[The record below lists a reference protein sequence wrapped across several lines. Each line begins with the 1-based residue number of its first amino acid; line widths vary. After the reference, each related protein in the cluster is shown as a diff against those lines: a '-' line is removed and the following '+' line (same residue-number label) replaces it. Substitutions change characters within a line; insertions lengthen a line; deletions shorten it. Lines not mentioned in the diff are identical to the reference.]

1 MPGLTG
7 LEVARQASGR
17 FHIGFVTAYDQH
29 TLAAFEQG
37 AADYV
42 LKPASAARLAT
53 TVARLKER
61 IGRPAPAIEGL
72 LRELGAPQRGFL
84 RWINASQGQTVH
96 IITVEDI
103 CYFQADSK
111 YTRVVTAEGESLI
124 RKPIKEL
131 SQELDPASF
140 WQIHRSTI
148 VNVHAI
154 AGVVRDLRGHT
165 QVRLKR
171 REELLAV
178 SAGAGVSALVRY
190 AIGATP
196 SGEGAAYML
205 LVFTSWLGSG
215 AILVAGY
222 VFYLRAQAA
231 EEEARGAQLRRSA
244 LETQQLATRLR
255 LLQAQVEPHFLFNT
269 LSNAARSSSRRRPA
283 AGRSRSAWRIT
294 ARDSPPPRARAS
306 GSPISARASR
316 RSTAS
321 APPCGSRLMRRA
333 ASPPSSRC
341 LSHEALRRIR
351 QAPRAHRAGLLLRGR
366 ARASQLRLARE
377 GRAARWNH
385 RHLDRTVLPERPD
398 RARLCRRVRQPA
410 GRCRRHR
417 EAPHRS
423 NAR

>member
-1 MPGLTG
+1 MESTPSHAQSGTASKARARAMSGHTMIGSLGKRSTSTPANRPKSANGSASSAVRTPISSGVASSSRAPVSGRARKVICPPKWVMVSEPHSRTKSPWRHRPFNARMGLVRRWVNSARSIPIHRSRTRFVRAIGRFVASPLPGVRRVLNLHAKGGIAMRRGIRLMALGIAALRELEAHAPDVLFLDIQMPGLTG

-17 FHIGFVTAYDQH
+17 CHIVFVTAYDQH

-178 SAGAGVSALVRY
+178 SDAY
-190 AIGATP
+190 TP
-196 SGEGAAYML
+196 
-205 LVFTSWLGSG
+205 
-215 AILVAGY
+215 
-222 VFYLRAQAA
+222 
-231 EEEARGAQLRRSA
+231 
-244 LETQQLATRLR
+244 
-255 LLQAQVEPHFLFNT
+255 LF
-269 LSNAARSSSRRRPA
+269 
-283 AGRSRSAWRIT
+283 
-294 ARDSPPPRARAS
+294 
-306 GSPISARASR
+306 
-316 RSTAS
+316 
-321 APPCGSRLMRRA
+321 
-333 ASPPSSRC
+333 
-341 LSHEALRRIR
+341 R
-351 QAPRAHRAGLLLRGR
+351 QM
-366 ARASQLRLARE
+366 
-377 GRAARWNH
+377 
-385 RHLDRTVLPERPD
+385 
-398 RARLCRRVRQPA
+398 
-410 GRCRRHR
+410 
-417 EAPHRS
+417 
-423 NAR
+423 